1 MRELEIYVDVLVCV
15 NILITYIFL
24 VCTRV
29 AVNLPTNKWGIGLAC
44 VFGGVSSLVVFIDES
59 FLPVSVAIKLIIGAI
74 IVLLSFLPRTV
85 KSFLKAYTGF
95 FVISVLFGGAMYF
108 LEITFK
114 PHGIMYVNGTVY
126 FDMSIKYLVGCT
138 FLIYGVF
145 LVVNYFFE
153 RKATKNQVY
162 KVCVSFRNTEIA
174 VLGYID
180 TGNSLVDTL
189 TGRTVFVGEVKSFA
203 PFFTYEEQ
211 RFLKTG
217 YLDDIPDSLVG
228 SIHLVPCKTV
238 GESALLPA
246 FVPDKVEVEISKNKV
261 EIKNVSI
268 ALTDVDFSQGEYSLL
283 LNKRVIE

>member
-1 MRELEIYVDVLVCV
+1 
-15 NILITYIFL
+15 

-29 AVNLPTNKWGIGLAC
+29 AVNLPTSKWGIGLAC
-44 VFGGVSSLVVFIDES
+44 VLGGVSSLVVFIDERL
-59 FLPVSVAIKLIIGAI
+59 LPVSVALKLIIGAI
-74 IVLLSFLPRTV
+74 IVLLSFLPRSV

-95 FVISVLFGGAMYF
+95 FIVSALFGGVMYF
-108 LEITFK
+108 LEITFR

-145 LVVNYFFE
+145 LIVNYFFE

-162 KVCVSFRNTEIA
+162 KVNVAFRNMEIA

-180 TGNSLVDTL
+180 TGNSLVDSL

-203 PFFTYEEQ
+203 PLFTYEEQ
-211 RFLKTG
+211 KFLKNIN
-217 YLDDIPDSLVG
+217 LDNIPGSLAGV
-228 SIHLVPCKTV
+228 IHLVPCKTV

-246 FVPDKVEVEISKNKV
+246 FVPDRIEVEISKNIV
-261 EIKNVSI
+261 EVKNVSI